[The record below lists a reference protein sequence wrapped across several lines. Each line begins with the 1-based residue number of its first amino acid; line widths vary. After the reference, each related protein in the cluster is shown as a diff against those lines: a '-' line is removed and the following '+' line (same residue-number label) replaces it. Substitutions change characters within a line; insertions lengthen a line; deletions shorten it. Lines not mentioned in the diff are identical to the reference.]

1 MATPS
6 PNNTDFTDQE
16 QTPLTL
22 FDTKE
27 VVVEDDW
34 ILETMGMIGTQG
46 EEVGPMR
53 GMVANC
59 VWQSLKYVAI

>member
-1 MATPS
+1 M
-6 PNNTDFTDQE
+6 
-16 QTPLTL
+16 